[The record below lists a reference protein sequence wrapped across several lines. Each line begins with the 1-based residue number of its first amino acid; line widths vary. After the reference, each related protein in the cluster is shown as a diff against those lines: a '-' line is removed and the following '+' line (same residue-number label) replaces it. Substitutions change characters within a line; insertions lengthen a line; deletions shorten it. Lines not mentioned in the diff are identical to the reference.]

1 MILPR
6 AFLSLNLVKAEAEL
20 PWVQSTFPI
29 GSILLGWR
37 SLRVIL
43 FALLHQFVN
52 VASMDTTDLQNLLA
66 LCSHLIIIDCWHFKI
81 VTTLRY
87 VLCICFMVSPTWV
100 ISSGEITYLLISLW
114 FLWLDSWR
122 WIGLLLLNLFL
133 TSLDLSESLRDYQ
146 VLILIAREL
155 MHASSTLSFG

>member
-29 GSILLGWR
+29 GSILLSWR

-66 LCSHLIIIDCWHFKI
+66 LCSHLIIINC
-81 VTTLRY
+81 
-87 VLCICFMVSPTWV
+87 
-100 ISSGEITYLLISLW
+100 
-114 FLWLDSWR
+114 
-122 WIGLLLLNLFL
+122 
-133 TSLDLSESLRDYQ
+133 
-146 VLILIAREL
+146 
-155 MHASSTLSFG
+155 